1 MSFSRLSVAEQQS
14 AHQGWGSLGGL
25 RNAIYFGSGAK
36 KRFGWLRMTSANL
49 ASKIGLVICKPFGY
63 EAICSHRS
71 LRAFEDT
78 INALGVP
85 TLRFD
90 YLGTGDSADIDPQA
104 DQLATWTHDVIAA
117 VHELRGRT
125 GVEQVCLLG
134 LRFGALLA
142 VLAAEKCATVT
153 SLILISPVVSG
164 PRYLRALKVTRM
176 ASLGGAEDAKAV
188 DAEPSDGSMEAS
200 GFPFSAATLAALKI
214 TDLSKRAAPTVADI
228 LVIDGSSLP
237 AASGWADQLTA
248 RGVRAKYL
256 ALPGL
261 IEMAMTAPQFAAIP
275 REMIAAA
282 REWLIQ
288 FLNRSSTVASAE
300 SRAPASPS
308 PPASAKIV
316 PRLEGSEQATELTEH
331 ARMFGD
337 ESILFGIVT
346 EPRREEIRRRAVIL
360 LNAGTDNH
368 IGASRVHVALAREWA
383 SRGYVALRMDLAGI
397 GDSDTRSGQPDNE
410 VFPPAALDDVRAAL
424 DLVRSEYGAGD
435 VTLFGMCSG
444 AYHALRAAAAE
455 LSVNRILMVNPLNY
469 FWKEGMEIIDLQ
481 LAEVITNPG
490 LYRRRIF
497 SGAAWQRL
505 FTGRVNVWRIAKIYF
520 YRPLLAI
527 ESAVHD
533 WARRLHVPLRNDLG
547 RELEEIA
554 RRGVKIVFVFAAGE
568 PGIDLLKLQ
577 AGTSIKQLGERCRV
591 HLITGADHVFSQ
603 RGPRAMMNKI
613 LSDELFSRT

>member
-1 MSFSRLSVAEQQS
+1 VSFSRLSVAEQQS
-14 AHQGWGSLGGL
+14 AHQGCASAGGL
-25 RNAIYFGSGAK
+25 RNAIYFGSGANK
-36 KRFGWLRMTSANL
+36 LFGWLRIPPANP

-71 LRAFEDT
+71 LRAFEDAIT
-78 INALGVP
+78 SLGVP

-90 YLGTGDSADIDPQA
+90 YLGTGDSAEIDPQA

-134 LRFGALLA
+134 VRLGALLA
-142 VLAAEKCATVT
+142 VLAAEKCAAVS

-176 ASLGGAEDAKAV
+176 ASLGAEDAKAV
-188 DAEPSDGSMEAS
+188 DAEWNDGSMEAS

-214 TDLSKRAAPTVADI
+214 TDLSKRTAPTVADI

-237 AASGWADQLTA
+237 AARGWADQLTEG
-248 RGVRAKYL
+248 GVRAKYL

-261 IEMAMTAPQFAAIP
+261 IEMLMTAPQFAAIP

-288 FLNRSSTVASAE
+288 FLNGSSTVASAE
-300 SRAPASPS
+300 PRLPASPS
-308 PPASAKIV
+308 PPASTKIV
-316 PRLEGSEQATELTEH
+316 PRHEGSEQATELTEH
-331 ARMFGD
+331 ARMFGN

-346 EPRREEIRRRAVIL
+346 EPRRGEIRRRAVIL

-368 IGASRVHVALAREWA
+368 IGANRVHVALAREWA

-424 DLVRSEYGAGD
+424 DLVRSVYGAGD

-455 LSVNRILMVNPLNY
+455 LPVNRILMVNPLNY

-497 SGAAWQRL
+497 SRAAWQRL
-505 FTGRVNVWRIAKIYF
+505 LTGRVNVWRITKIYF

-527 ESAVHD
+527 ESAFRD

-568 PGIDLLKLQ
+568 PGIDLLKLE

-591 HLITGADHVFSQ
+591 HLIAGADHVFSQ
-603 RGPRAMMNKI
+603 RGPRAMMNKV

>member
-1 MSFSRLSVAEQQS
+1 MSFSLLSVAEEPS
-14 AHQGWGSLGGL
+14 AHQGCASAGGL
-25 RNAIYFGSGAK
+25 RNAIYFGSGANK
-36 KRFGWLRMTSANL
+36 LFGWLRIPSASP

-71 LRAFEDT
+71 LRAFEDAT
-78 INALGVP
+78 NALGVP

-90 YLGTGDSADIDPQA
+90 YLGTGDSADIDPEA
-104 DQLATWTHDVIAA
+104 DQLATWIQDVIAA
-117 VHELRGRT
+117 VNELCART

-134 LRFGALLA
+134 VRLGALLA
-142 VLAAEKCATVT
+142 VLAAEKCAAVT

-176 ASLGGAEDAKAV
+176 ASLGADGARAL
-188 DAEPSDGSMEAS
+188 DAEPNNGSMEAS

-214 TDLSKRAAPTVADI
+214 TDLSKRAAPIVADI

-237 AASGWADQLTA
+237 AAGGWAHQLSA
-248 RGVRAKYL
+248 QGVRTKYL

-261 IEMAMTAPQFAAIP
+261 IEMLMTAPQFAAIP

-288 FLNRSSTVASAE
+288 FLNESSTVASAE
-300 SRAPASPS
+300 SRPPASPS
-308 PPASAKIV
+308 PPASTKIM
-316 PRLEGSEQATELTEH
+316 PRHEGSEQATELTEH

-346 EPRREEIRRRAVIL
+346 EPRRGEIRRRAVIL

-368 IGASRVHVALAREWA
+368 IGANRVHVALAREWA

-424 DLVRSEYGAGD
+424 DLVRNVYGASD

-455 LSVNRILMVNPLNY
+455 LPVNRILMVNPLNY

-490 LYRRRIF
+490 IYRRRIF

-527 ESAVHD
+527 ESAIRD
-533 WARRLHVPLRNDLG
+533 LARRLHVRLRNDLG

-554 RRGVKIVFVFAAGE
+554 RRGIKIVFVFAAGE
-568 PGIDLLKLQ
+568 PGIDLLKLE
-577 AGTSIKQLGERCRV
+577 AGSSIKQLGERCRV
-591 HLITGADHVFSQ
+591 HLIAGADHVFSQ
-603 RGPRAMMNKI
+603 RGPRAMMKKI